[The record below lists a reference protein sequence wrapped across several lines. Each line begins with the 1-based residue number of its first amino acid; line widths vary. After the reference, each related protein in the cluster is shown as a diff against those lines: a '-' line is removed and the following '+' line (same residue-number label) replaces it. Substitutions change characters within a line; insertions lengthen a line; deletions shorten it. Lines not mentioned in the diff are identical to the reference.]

1 MFGRK
6 GDLYGEFCAA
16 SLKMIKALAL
26 QGPASGSGVVV
37 PDVDH
42 VYPNTFKAL
51 VDFHEGNY
59 LFPSP
64 EQYGI
69 LAQQVM
75 AADIL
80 GDDSFI
86 QFIAAHLQV
95 PTTCLDV
102 SHTTQEVRMTVRD
115 RLHIRSIV
123 PCLQVASHMM
133 CFQCKGEFLDE
144 ENRAVVPCCGRTF
157 HCSCLV
163 YVHSCP
169 YCTVAWGGLRC
180 AECGKNTVSHQDKE
194 LYLSFERRRACRMV
208 CCGVDVHPRCKKP
221 SAVCPGC
228 GLSPRDNTATFFVN
242 LRRERRRNERKR
254 RKHKYPSTYY

>member
-86 QFIAAHLQV
+86 QFIATHLQV

-115 RLHIRSIV
+115 RLRIRSIV

-133 CFQCKGEFLDE
+133 CFQCKGKFLDE
-144 ENRAVVPCCGRTF
+144 ENRAVVLCCGRTF

-169 YCTVAWGGLRC
+169 YCTVAWGGYDVLNVERTRYPIRTKSC
-180 AECGKNTVSHQDKE
+180 TSPSSGDEPAEWFAVGWMSTPGARNLQLFVQDV
-194 LYLSFERRRACRMV
+194 V
-208 CCGVDVHPRCKKP
+208 CHRVTTRQRF
-221 SAVCPGC
+221 
-228 GLSPRDNTATFFVN
+228 L
-242 LRRERRRNERKR
+242 
-254 RKHKYPSTYY
+254 